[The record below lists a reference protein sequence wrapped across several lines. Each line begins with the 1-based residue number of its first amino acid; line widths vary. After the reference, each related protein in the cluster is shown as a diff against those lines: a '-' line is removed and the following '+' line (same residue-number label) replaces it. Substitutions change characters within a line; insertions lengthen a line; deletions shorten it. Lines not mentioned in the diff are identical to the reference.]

1 MMILKKLCYGLSG
14 SLFLASSLFTIPSHA
29 ATDSIGLTVTTDV
42 EMGTCTST
50 LTDDGT
56 TKISTINFGDVY
68 ISEINTETKINTFK
82 LQFKDCA
89 GIPGKKAKI
98 KLTTRALCEGNS
110 NNGPGFANAST
121 ATAKAAAVAVEVWS
135 TSTPGKNGAK
145 QFSCVTPET
154 EEVSIANATG
164 SNVVDYPMSAVLV
177 VAKDKTVTDVT
188 AGDFTAPATF
198 TVTYN

>member
-1 MMILKKLCYGLSG
+1 MAPL
-14 SLFLASSLFTIPSHA
+14 P
-29 ATDSIGLTVTTDV
+29 
-42 EMGTCTST
+42 
-50 LTDDGT
+50 
-56 TKISTINFGDVY
+56 
-68 ISEINTETKINTFK
+68 K

-145 QFSCVTPET
+145 QFSCVTPAT

-177 VAKDKTVTDVT
+177 VAKDKTVTNVT

>member
-68 ISEINTETKINTFK
+68 ISEINAKTKIKTFK

-89 GIPGKKAKI
+89 GILIMVLDLLTHQRQQQKQRRSPLRSGAHLRQVRTALNNSVVSPPQQKKSV
-98 KLTTRALCEGNS
+98 LLMQRAAML
-110 NNGPGFANAST
+110 
-121 ATAKAAAVAVEVWS
+121 
-135 TSTPGKNGAK
+135 
-145 QFSCVTPET
+145 
-154 EEVSIANATG
+154 SITQ
-164 SNVVDYPMSAVLV
+164 
-177 VAKDKTVTDVT
+177 
-188 AGDFTAPATF
+188 
-198 TVTYN
+198 

>member
-1 MMILKKLCYGLSG
+1 MILKKLCYGLSG
-14 SLFLASSLFTIPSHA
+14 SLFLASSLLTISSHA

-50 LTDDGT
+50 LTDDGSA
-56 TKISTINFGDVY
+56 KLSAINFGDVY
-68 ISEINTETKINTFK
+68 ISEINAETKLKPSNYSSKTVRGF
-82 LQFKDCA
+82 
-89 GIPGKKAKI
+89 PGKGQI
-98 KLTTRALCEGNS
+98 ELTPRALCEGNS

-121 ATAKAAAVAVEVWS
+121 AAAKAAAVAVEVWS

-145 QFSCVTPET
+145 QFSCVTPAT

-188 AGDFTAPATF
+188 AGNFTAPATF

>member
-68 ISEINTETKINTFK
+68 ISEINAETKIKTFK

-110 NNGPGFANAST
+110 NNGPDLLTHQRQQQKQRRSPLRSGARLHR
-121 ATAKAAAVAVEVWS
+121 
-135 TSTPGKNGAK
+135 KNGAK
-145 QFSCVTPET
+145 QFSCVTPQQKKSVLLMRQ
-154 EEVSIANATG
+154 EVMLSITQ
-164 SNVVDYPMSAVLV
+164 
-177 VAKDKTVTDVT
+177 
-188 AGDFTAPATF
+188 
-198 TVTYN
+198 

>member
-1 MMILKKLCYGLSG
+1 MMTMMILKKLCYGLSG

-68 ISEINTETKINTFK
+68 ISEINAKTKIKTFK

-89 GIPGKKAKI
+89 GFREK
-98 KLTTRALCEGNS
+98 
-110 NNGPGFANAST
+110 
-121 ATAKAAAVAVEVWS
+121 
-135 TSTPGKNGAK
+135 GKNK
-145 QFSCVTPET
+145 IDYT
-154 EEVSIANATG
+154 SI
-164 SNVVDYPMSAVLV
+164 M
-177 VAKDKTVTDVT
+177 
-188 AGDFTAPATF
+188 
-198 TVTYN
+198 

>member
-68 ISEINTETKINTFK
+68 ISEINAKTKIKTFK

-145 QFSCVTPET
+145 QFS
-154 EEVSIANATG
+154 IANATG

>member
-1 MMILKKLCYGLSG
+1 MDYR

-68 ISEINTETKINTFK
+68 ISEINAKTKIKKN
-82 LQFKDCA
+82 LQITVQRLCGDSRKK
-89 GIPGKKAKI
+89 GKN

-110 NNGPGFANAST
+110 NNGPGF
-121 ATAKAAAVAVEVWS
+121 
-135 TSTPGKNGAK
+135 
-145 QFSCVTPET
+145 C
-154 EEVSIANATG
+154 
-164 SNVVDYPMSAVLV
+164 
-177 VAKDKTVTDVT
+177 
-188 AGDFTAPATF
+188 
-198 TVTYN
+198 

>member
-68 ISEINTETKINTFK
+68 ISEINAKTKI
-82 LQFKDCA
+82 
-89 GIPGKKAKI
+89 
-98 KLTTRALCEGNS
+98 
-110 NNGPGFANAST
+110 
-121 ATAKAAAVAVEVWS
+121 
-135 TSTPGKNGAK
+135 
-145 QFSCVTPET
+145 
-154 EEVSIANATG
+154 
-164 SNVVDYPMSAVLV
+164 
-177 VAKDKTVTDVT
+177 
-188 AGDFTAPATF
+188 
-198 TVTYN
+198 

>member
-14 SLFLASSLFTIPSHA
+14 SLFLASSLLTISSHA

-68 ISEINTETKINTFK
+68 ISEINAETKIKTFK

-98 KLTTRALCEGNS
+98 
-110 NNGPGFANAST
+110 
-121 ATAKAAAVAVEVWS
+121 KAAAVAVEVWS

-145 QFSCVTPET
+145 QFSCVTPAT

-177 VAKDKTVTDVT
+177 VAKDKTVTNVT

>member
-14 SLFLASSLFTIPSHA
+14 SLFLASSLLTISSHA

-68 ISEINTETKINTFK
+68 ISEINAETKIKTFK

-110 NNGPGFANAST
+110 NNGPDLLTHQRQQQKQRRSPLRSGAHPHQVRT
-121 ATAKAAAVAVEVWS
+121 ALNNSVVSPPQQKKSVLLMRRAAML
-135 TSTPGKNGAK
+135 
-145 QFSCVTPET
+145 
-154 EEVSIANATG
+154 SITQ
-164 SNVVDYPMSAVLV
+164 
-177 VAKDKTVTDVT
+177 
-188 AGDFTAPATF
+188 
-198 TVTYN
+198 

>member
-1 MMILKKLCYGLSG
+1 MILKKLCYGLSG
-14 SLFLASSLFTIPSHA
+14 SLFLASSLLTISSWT
-29 ATDSIGLTVTTDV
+29 TDSIGLTVTTDV

-68 ISEINTETKINTFK
+68 ISEINAETKIKTFK

-145 QFSCVTPET
+145 QFSCVTPAT

-177 VAKDKTVTDVT
+177 VAKDKTVTNVT